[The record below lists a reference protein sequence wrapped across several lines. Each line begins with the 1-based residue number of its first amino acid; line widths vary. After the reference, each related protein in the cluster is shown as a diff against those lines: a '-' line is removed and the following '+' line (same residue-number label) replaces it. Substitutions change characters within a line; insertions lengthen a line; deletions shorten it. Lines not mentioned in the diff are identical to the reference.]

1 MNFHPINRA
10 ERVECRTEGSNF
22 MQELSFNV
30 DSR

>member
-1 MNFHPINRA
+1 MNFHAISRA
-10 ERVECRTEGSNF
+10 ERVDCRTEGSNF